1 MDNRIDEPGLI
12 ESKKAKTKKVTLR
25 AFEVKNTSLTQ
36 ASSNAKKLLLVRL
49 DELKT
54 AKSRCMILNHDD
66 PNQERDLI
74 SYFKEAPASNSVF
87 CTMLRISSD
96 SDVQHITDSLFEKE
110 FFTMD
115 EIASETI
122 DTSAICKNHYYFS
135 LSDDFLVTNLPG
147 NKTISRLQT
156 YLSWLTN
163 DELLEFTPSI
173 SAKDKTLLSDLK
185 GIVVKDPSPIEKREL
200 SAHPTEPVSSSDLT
214 EYSPQQF
221 STTNTGSTSVA
232 ESTRTI
238 KLTDQVME
246 LLKKSVS
253 GLKSFDEIAM
263 SQMIS
268 AELLIKFNKPRKM
281 TTQEYQKILGAYLKP
296 VSDLDNVTFKRKDGK
311 SEVKGR
317 DLLRTQTVNIET
329 TQSGKIVEQQL
340 LQEMSKFLLDLK
352 NEKISS

>member
-1 MDNRIDEPGLI
+1 MDNEIDTPSI
-12 ESKKAKTKKVTLR
+12 VESKKTKTKKVTLR

-36 ASSNAKKLLLVRL
+36 ASSNAKPLLLKRL
-49 DELKT
+49 DELKA
-54 AKSRCMILNHDD
+54 AKNRCMILNHED

-115 EIASETI
+115 EIASEAI

-156 YLSWLTN
+156 YLSWFTN
-163 DELLEFTPSI
+163 NELLELTPSI

-185 GIVVKDPSPIEKREL
+185 GIVVKDPDPIGNGDSP
-200 SAHPTEPVSSSDLT
+200 
-214 EYSPQQF
+214 
-221 STTNTGSTSVA
+221 STSYDVA
-232 ESTRTI
+232 TTPSSEASNLPTAPTDSGGHSVAKSSKTI
-238 KLTDQVME
+238 KLTDQVLD
-246 LLKKSVS
+246 LLKKSVT
-253 GLKSFDEIAM
+253 GLKTFDEIAIG
-263 SQMIS
+263 QMIS

-281 TTQEYQKILGAYLKP
+281 TTAEYQKILGAYLKP

-317 DLLRTQTVNIET
+317 DLLRTQTVEIET

-340 LQEMSKFLLDLK
+340 LQEMSRFLLDLK
-352 NEKISS
+352 NEKNSS

>member
-1 MDNRIDEPGLI
+1 MDNEITTSSLD
-12 ESKKAKTKKVTLR
+12 ESKKTKTKKVTLR

-36 ASSNAKKLLLVRL
+36 SSSNAKPLLLKRL
-49 DELKT
+49 DELKA
-54 AKSRCMILNHDD
+54 AKNRCMILNHDD

-96 SDVQHITDSLFEKE
+96 SDVQHITDSLFERE

-115 EIASETI
+115 EIASEHI

-156 YLSWLTN
+156 YLSWFTN
-163 DELLEFTPSI
+163 NELLEFTPSI

-185 GIVVKDPSPIEKREL
+185 GIVVKDPDPIGNTNL
-200 SAHPTEPVSSSDLT
+200 AASSSAVDT
-214 EYSPQQF
+214 MNSSEV
-221 STTNTGSTSVA
+221 STTSSNTTVS
-232 ESTRTI
+232 ESSKTI
-238 KLTDQVME
+238 RLTDQVLE
-246 LLKKSVS
+246 LLKKSVT
-253 GLKSFDEIAM
+253 GLKTLDEIAIG
-263 SQMIS
+263 QMIS

-281 TTQEYQKILGAYLKP
+281 TTQEYQQILGAYLKP

-317 DLLRTQTVNIET
+317 DLLRTQTVDIET

-352 NEKISS
+352 NEKNSS